1 MNDAEAKV
9 MIEKIVRADKV
20 IHEQQLN
27 IGWEMPNDPIF
38 SFLKTKQGSPV
49 KDGSSNNQNTQG
61 NSFI

>member
-1 MNDAEAKV
+1 

-27 IGWEMPNDPIF
+27 IGWDMPNDPIF
-38 SFLKTKQGSPV
+38 TFLKTKQGSPV